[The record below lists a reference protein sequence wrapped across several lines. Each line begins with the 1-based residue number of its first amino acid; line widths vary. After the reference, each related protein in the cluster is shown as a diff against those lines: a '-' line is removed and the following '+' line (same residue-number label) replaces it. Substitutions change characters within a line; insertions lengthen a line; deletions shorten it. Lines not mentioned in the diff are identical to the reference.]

1 LPGHEDCDLDPYLS
15 DAAAAVLD
23 PAHETIVTEANSRAN
38 PRVDNEISH
47 VCLKAEG
54 IIGRRYVTVANA
66 TCLNNPVIILK
77 QSARR
82 IVAFIAD
89 CPYRQQLEMKQN
101 KYRVFQNDWSGF
113 NLPLRLSKR
122 TQK

>member
-1 LPGHEDCDLDPYLS
+1 LVPYLS

-23 PAHETIVTEANSRAN
+23 PVHEAIVTEVNSRAN

-47 VCLKAEG
+47 ACLKAKG
-54 IIGRRYVTVANA
+54 IIGRRYVTAANA
-66 TCLNNPVIILK
+66 TCLNDLVIILK
-77 QSARR
+77 QSACSM
-82 IVAFIAD
+82 VAFIAD

-101 KYRVFQNDWSGF
+101 KYRVYQNDRSGF

-122 TQK
+122 MQK